1 MVLKR
6 TSMDSCNIATT
17 KILTHNNFK
26 ELILKKRTKLT
37 TSNGKK
43 YDIDQFSKKISGFF
57 ELL

>member
-43 YDIDQFSKKISGFF
+43 YDIDQFSKKNFR
-57 ELL
+57 LL